1 MKRPDLT
8 RVLTVLAVLLIAA
21 VIGGAF
27 IIQNS
32 QYASLLG
39 LYAKQ
44 QHQLI
49 SNGITPSGPSAAQLT
64 KTGATGPA
72 GAIGANGPR
81 GEAGVTGA
89 SGSAG
94 SPGLP
99 GATGGPGPT
108 GATGATGATGTG
120 GTKGA
125 DGADG
130 APGAPGATGADGQS
144 PLSWTYVTPLGVHKQ
159 CNRDIPFDP
168 KAPTYTC
175 VVVTPAPTP

>member
-81 GEAGVTGA
+81 GEAGVAGA

-94 SPGLP
+94 SPGL
-99 GATGGPGPT
+99 A
-108 GATGATGATGTG
+108 GATGATGVTGVTGATGAA
-120 GTKGA
+120 GA
-125 DGADG
+125 AGADG
-130 APGAPGATGADGQS
+130 APGGPGATGVDGQS
-144 PLSWTYVTPLGVHKQ
+144 PLSWTYVTSLGVHKQ

-168 KAPTYTC
+168 KAPTYNC
-175 VVVTPAPTP
+175 VIVPPTP